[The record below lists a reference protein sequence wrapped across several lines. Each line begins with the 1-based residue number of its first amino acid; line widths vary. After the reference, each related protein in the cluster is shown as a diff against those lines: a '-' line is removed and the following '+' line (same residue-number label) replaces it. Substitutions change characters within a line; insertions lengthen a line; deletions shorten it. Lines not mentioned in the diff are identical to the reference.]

1 MRGRWWWQSTI
12 AVCVLIAVSSAPVLA
27 STVERGNKRHTEVG
41 RASWYGARGNGLH
54 GQLTASG
61 ERFDALN
68 LTAAHRSHPFG
79 TRLRVTNLANGL
91 SVVVR
96 VNDRGPRLR
105 GRVIDVSRAA
115 AASLGFQRRGT
126 ARVRVERLR

>member
-1 MRGRWWWQSTI
+1 MRGRWWWKSVITI
-12 AVCVLIAVSSAPVLA
+12 CVMIAISSSPALA
-27 STVERGNKRHTEVG
+27 TRPERGKRRAEVG
-41 RASWYGARGNGLH
+41 RASWYGTRTGLH
-54 GQLTASG
+54 GELTASG
-61 ERFDALN
+61 ERFDAMN
-68 LTAAHRSHPFG
+68 FTAAHRSHPFG
-79 TRLRVTNLANGL
+79 TRLRVTNLSNGL

-115 AASLGFQRRGT
+115 AASLGFQRRGI

>member
-1 MRGRWWWQSTI
+1 MRGRWMWKSAITM
-12 AVCVLIAVSSAPVLA
+12 CVVIAVSSSPALA
-27 STVERGNKRHTEVG
+27 DRREHSRWRTEVG
-41 RASWYGARGNGLH
+41 RASWYGTRTGLH
-54 GQLTASG
+54 GELTASG
-61 ERFDALN
+61 ERFDAMTF
-68 LTAAHRSHPFG
+68 TAAHRSHPFG
-79 TRLRVTNLANGL
+79 TRLRVTNLSNGL

-126 ARVRVERLR
+126 ARVRVERLS

>member
-1 MRGRWWWQSTI
+1 MRGRWWWKRAIT
-12 AVCVLIAVSSAPVLA
+12 VCVVIAISSSPALA
-27 STVERGNKRHTEVG
+27 TQRDRGKRRAEVG
-41 RASWYGARGNGLH
+41 RASWYGTRTGLH
-54 GQLTASG
+54 GELTASG
-61 ERFDALN
+61 ERFDALTF
-68 LTAAHRSHPFG
+68 TAAHRSHPFG
-79 TRLRVTNLANGL
+79 TRLRVTNLSNGL

-115 AASLGFQRRGT
+115 AASLGFQRRGI

>member
-1 MRGRWWWQSTI
+1 MRGRWWWKRAITLCVMI
-12 AVCVLIAVSSAPVLA
+12 AISSSPAVLA
-27 STVERGNKRHTEVG
+27 STIARPKAKRAEVG
-41 RASWYGARGNGLH
+41 RASWYGTRTGLH
-54 GQLTASG
+54 GELTASG
-61 ERFDALN
+61 ERFDALTF
-68 LTAAHRSHPFG
+68 TAAHRSHPFG
-79 TRLRVTNLANGL
+79 TRLRVTNLSNGL

-115 AASLGFQRRGT
+115 AASLGFQRRGI